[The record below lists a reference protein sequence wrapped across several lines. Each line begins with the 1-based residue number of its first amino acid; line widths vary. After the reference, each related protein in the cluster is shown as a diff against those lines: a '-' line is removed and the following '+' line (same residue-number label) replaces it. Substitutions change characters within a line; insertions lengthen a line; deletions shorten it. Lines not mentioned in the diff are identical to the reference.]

1 MCVLSLDTLSPFPPL
16 SHLGYFPLAF
26 PLLLLSLFIPHY
38 PFGLLTSLSLSL
50 GIFQIRQQE
59 QHTAISYRFICVS
72 QLSLSLPS
80 LLSLYIYTTLYI
92 YTYKPGTG
100 LITQKH
106 GLSGSLPWTLISQ
119 PDLPIQ
125 LELHTELNAT
135 LYPTS

>member
-16 SHLGYFPLAF
+16 SHLEYFPLVF
-26 PLLLLSLFIPHY
+26 LFYYSHSSSPIIPLVCLP
-38 PFGLLTSLSLSL
+38 LSLSW
-50 GIFQIRQQE
+50 IFQIRQHQ
-59 QHTAISYRFICVS
+59 QHTAISDRFICVS
-72 QLSLSLPS
+72 QPSLSLPS
-80 LLSLYIYTTLYI
+80 LLSLYIYTILYI

-106 GLSGSLPWTLISQ
+106 GLSGSLPWTLIPQ